1 MSSTSD
7 TEILIRHNKLNFIK
21 CQKDHLFIWTFP
33 LTVYRF
39 ILRMDKGTTA
49 KSSSTVFT
57 SNAAKGRVK
66 KRDGTLQAAKW
77 NASLASK
84 IKTKLISKSC

>member
-1 MSSTSD
+1 M
-7 TEILIRHNKLNFIK
+7 
-21 CQKDHLFIWTFP
+21 FP

-39 ILRMDKGTTA
+39 ILRMDKGAAA
-49 KSSSTVFT
+49 KSSSAMFT
-57 SNAAKGRVK
+57 SNAAKGWMK
-66 KRDGTLQAAKW
+66 KRDGALQTAKW